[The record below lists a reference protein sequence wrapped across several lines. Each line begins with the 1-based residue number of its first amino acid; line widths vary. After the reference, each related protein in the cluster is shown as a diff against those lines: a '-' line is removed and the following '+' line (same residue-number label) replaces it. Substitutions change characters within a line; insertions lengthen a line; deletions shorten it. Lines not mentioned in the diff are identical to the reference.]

1 MKKCSQMELEL
12 TVSVSSHCGTS
23 KVIFMTDLATLS
35 LSRRSSA
42 LIPPWEDDSPPSSL
56 MGSAGFPAILEGK

>member
-1 MKKCSQMELEL
+1 MKLEL
-12 TVSVSSHCGTS
+12 TVSVSSHSGTS

-42 LIPPWEDDSPPSSL
+42 LIPPWEDDASASCL
-56 MGSAGFPAILEGK
+56 MGSPGLPAILK